1 MAYRYPFVRGGTIWA
16 LPYNYI
22 LEGWQSANAK
32 MNEDVNVRSCFD
44 LPVLA
49 KVVEVKTKS
58 GSVKVNGVVER
69 VYMTSGKGNS
79 NDMVTDR
86 DSVRAGDLSS
96 LLLTSEEYRSWSAY
110 SL

>member
-1 MAYRYPFVRGGTIWA
+1 
-16 LPYNYI
+16 
-22 LEGWQSANAK
+22 
-32 MNEDVNVRSCFD
+32 MNENGDVQSCFD
-44 LPVLA
+44 LRVLA
-49 KVVEVKTKS
+49 EVVVVKTKS

-96 LLLTSEEYRSWSAY
+96 LLLTSGECWSWSAY